1 MSGGYPAAAP
11 AGPGADRWVLIVLGA
26 KESTVSKSEQRA
38 PAAVNW
44 LLGFLFCADEQPVEA
59 S

>member
-1 MSGGYPAAAP
+1 
-11 AGPGADRWVLIVLGA
+11 VLIVLGA